1 MLCPDEDDEIM
12 AEVYR
17 MRDEYAAEFGYDRRK
32 MHEAHMRHQAEF
44 PEKYVSYDKDD
55 PHYVGD
61 NWRYED
67 FFARSRPKVDDVCD
81 ELTAGEK

>member
-17 MRDEYAAEFGYDRRK
+17 MRDEYAAEFGYDLDK
-32 MHEAHMRHQAEF
+32 MHEAHMRDQEMF
-44 PEKYVSYDKDD
+44 PHKYVSYNKDS

-67 FFARSRPKVDDVCD
+67 FFTRIQPKLDN
-81 ELTAGEK
+81 GPNEKED